1 MSFEPVGGQEGFSP
15 ALGIVALAEE
25 VVVAQS
31 VLRDGNRV
39 VLRADVSPIVK
50 QWNTGGI
57 ERAAVV
63 GLLGESH
70 VIGAEFGT
78 AGPRIFLR
86 RLVPEA
92 ELARPPEQVGAEN
105 ATVIVESGQAESE
118 ATFILRDA

>member
-39 VLRADVSPIVK
+39 VLRADVSPIFK

-57 ERAAVV
+57 ERASIV

-70 VIGAEFGT
+70 VIGAEFG
-78 AGPRIFLR
+78 AVGLRIFLG

-92 ELARPPEQVGAEN
+92 ELTWTPEQVGAED
-105 ATVIVESGQAESE
+105 AAVVVQSGHANQEPSPS
-118 ATFILRDA
+118 